1 MIKWV
6 NQLIDRALALVPGR
20 FWVLWETGNHYWA
33 RAVWPLLGIGAILT
47 AGLFFLTFGRA
58 VLDASSEVPVRV
70 VDGDYLGTLPRPIGP
85 SLIDP
90 IANLFRKQPDFKLM
104 AIRRIP
110 PIAPGSGMPHPYVG
124 LCTNC
129 HLYVN
134 GPPPGS
140 QFKTPVGAMLEQL
153 SRLHKL
159 GPPIRPNAEIPH
171 PPAGRCI
178 KCHDIVVKI
187 PIEPVPG
194 GFIWKL

>member
-1 MIKWV
+1 MRWLD
-6 NQLIDRALALVPGR
+6 LILARIEALVPG
-20 FWVLWETGNHYWA
+20 WVWAAWA
-33 RAVWPLLGIGAILT
+33 RFNLYWGRAVMPLMAVAAVVA

-58 VLDASSEVPVRV
+58 VVDVTAEVPVRV

-85 SLIDP
+85 SLFDP
-90 IANLFRKQPDFKLM
+90 LANLFRQRPDFKMM

-110 PIAPGSGMPHPYVG
+110 PIVPGTGMPHPYVG

-129 HLYVN
+129 HLYVG
-134 GPPPGS
+134 GPGPGS

-159 GPPIRPNAEIPH
+159 GPPIWPNAEIPH

-178 KCHDIVVKI
+178 KCHDIVVKV
-187 PIEPVPG
+187 PIQPTPA

>member
-1 MIKWV
+1 MKWWEQAV
-6 NQLIDRALALVPGR
+6 TRLRALIPPGLRAL
-20 FWVLWETGNHYWA
+20 WA
-33 RAVWPLLGIGAILT
+33 RFNAYWPTKIMLGLAMATAVT

-58 VLDASSEVPVRV
+58 VVDVNSEVAVRV

-85 SLIDP
+85 SLLDP
-90 IANLFRKQPDFKLM
+90 LANLFRSQPDYKLM

-110 PIAPGSGMPHPYVG
+110 PIVAGGGMPHPYVG
-124 LCTNC
+124 PCTNC
-129 HLYVN
+129 HLYVG
-134 GPPPGS
+134 GPGPGS

-159 GPPIRPNAEIPH
+159 GPPIWPNAEIPH

-178 KCHDIVVKI
+178 KCHDIVVKV
-187 PIEPVPG
+187 PIERTQG